1 MRVAIDSLLALSSVE
16 SFSTPF
22 DYFISPQALRD
33 DLSRTLLAWL
43 ETEAPWKL
51 VETDFYEQYEFSFW
65 DVDVPPSLLVLREPD
80 FLNGLKAK
88 VENLLKVELG
98 NDIDIAAHKLVP
110 RQRIR
115 LHNDFISGE
124 KTYRLLIQLN
134 RGCEDEDEDGG
145 LLLLFNSADPAD
157 IHKVFRPIHNSAI
170 GFVVSPTSNHAVSVI
185 HGGERFTLVYSFY
198 GKNGNG

>member
-1 MRVAIDSLLALSSVE
+1 MRVVPHSLLNLSSVE
-16 SFSTPF
+16 RFSKPF
-22 DYFISPQALRD
+22 DYFLSPQALRED
-33 DLSRTLLAWL
+33 VSTTLHAWL

-65 DVDVPPSLLVLREPD
+65 DVDVPPQLLVLREPD
-80 FLNGLKAK
+80 FLNELKTK
-88 VENLLKVELG
+88 IENLFKVELG
-98 NDIDIAAHKLVP
+98 NDIDVAAHRLIP
-110 RQRIR
+110 GQRIR
-115 LHNDFISGE
+115 LHNDFIAGQ

-134 RGCEDEDEDGG
+134 QGCKDKDGG

-157 IHKVFRPIHNSAI
+157 IHRVFRPIHNDAI
-170 GFVVSPTSNHAVSVI
+170 GFVVSPTSNHAVSLI

>member
-1 MRVAIDSLLALSSVE
+1 MRVDLHSPLDLSSVE

-22 DYFISPQALRD
+22 DYFVSPRALGED
-33 DLSRTLLAWL
+33 VSTTLLGWL

-65 DVDVPPSLLVLREPD
+65 NVDVPSGLLVFREPD
-80 FLNGLKAK
+80 FLNALKEK
-88 VENLLKVELG
+88 VEDLIKGELS
-98 NDIDIAAHKLVP
+98 NDIDIAAHKLIP
-110 RQRIR
+110 GQRIR
-115 LHNDFISGE
+115 IHNDLIAGE

-134 RGCEDEDEDGG
+134 RGCRDEDGG

-157 IHKVFRPIHNSAI
+157 IHRAFRPLHNSAI
-170 GFVVSPTSNHAVSVI
+170 GFAVTPTSNHAVSTI

-198 GKNGNG
+198 GMNSNG